1 MYYYVFDPPNG
12 PKEYERIAQIK
23 AYLVQIG
30 IGGESVQVQ
39 PGRTVEDL
47 VATALLKRYST
58 LVAVGGITL
67 ITKMAACL
75 NGRDAVF
82 GIIPLFSHPDI
93 AELIGSSEW
102 KSAADALPRR
112 RLQQRRVAYLNDTV
126 PFLTPARITLGNA
139 RLEVFTRKCSFYLKN
154 GTVTLQPE
162 TELVIFTHDLPTQQR
177 SWLQR
182 FSKIS
187 QSIDR
192 TYMLIEDCQ
201 ITSDIPSSVNV
212 AGTDVVALPTTVKAG
227 EGVLRLII
235 GPGA

>member
-23 AYLVQIG
+23 AYLIQIG
-30 IGGESVQVQ
+30 IGGESVQPQ
-39 PGRTVEDL
+39 PGRSVEDL

-58 LVAVGGITL
+58 LVAVGGISL
-67 ITKMAACL
+67 ITKMASCL
-75 NGRDAVF
+75 NGREAVF

-112 RLQQRRVAYLNDTV
+112 RLQQRQLAYLNDTV
-126 PFLTPARITLGNA
+126 PFLTPARITLGEA
-139 RLEVFTRKCSFYLKN
+139 RLEVTTKKCSFYLKN
-154 GTVTLQPE
+154 GTITLQPE
-162 TELVIFTHDLPTQQR
+162 TEQVVFTHDLPTQQR

-182 FSKIS
+182 FAKTTE
-187 QSIDR
+187 SIDR
-192 TYMLIEDCQ
+192 TYMLMQQCQ
-201 ITSDIPSSVNV
+201 IVSDIPTSISV
-212 AGTDVVALPTTVKAG
+212 AGTNVLALPIVVGAG
-227 EGVLRLII
+227 NGVLRLVV